1 MQLFIDLLD
10 ESSCLCS
17 AGLSVGPQ
25 ELRGSGLSSIAGG
38 VFNWRGK
45 GGGGGGGGKRRGG
58 GGGGGGG
65 EDGETTSPSLSFCCS
80 ESPAVT
86 KIWTGV
92 SAGEF

>member
-1 MQLFIDLLD
+1 MQLFIDLPD

-25 ELRGSGLSSIAGG
+25 ELRGCGLSSIAGG

-45 GGGGGGGGKRRGG
+45 GGGGGGGGNRGGG

-65 EDGETTSPSLSFCCS
+65 EDGETTGSSLSFCCS